1 MPLFSRIVIIGV
13 GLIGGSIGLAV
24 KKRQLTGNIIGVDLN
39 EERLHTARQLGA
51 VDQITTDLDEGVN
64 KNTGITALEITNVD
78 AGAFTPSSIP
88 SAELVIVATPVSL
101 VPDYVRQV
109 ASAVQTGGFN
119 YRNVFIT
126 DVGST
131 KETICSQLDS
141 LPNGCRFI
149 GSHPIAGKEKSGVEH
164 ADADLFENRLVVI
177 TPTVSAHDRDIG
189 LLIRFW
195 RSLGSLIASMS
206 PAEHDRTLARTSH
219 LPHLLSALLADRL
232 QLQDAQYTG
241 PGYHSTTRLASGLP
255 KLWRDIISHNT
266 EAILE
271 AIRDYEGALRDL
283 REKIER
289 NDWEAVARFLEHAKS
304 NRDMLTLQCD
314 GAPTV
319 LEQ

>member
-13 GLIGGSIGLAV
+13 GLIGGSIGLAA
-24 KKRQLTGNIIGVDLN
+24 KKRQLTGNVIGVDLSG
-39 EERLHTARQLGA
+39 ESLRTALQLGA
-51 VDQITTDLDEGVN
+51 VDQITTNLDEGIN
-64 KNTGITALEITNVD
+64 KDTGIAAPENADAD
-78 AGAFTPSSIP
+78 AGAFTPSSLP
-88 SAELVIVATPVSL
+88 GAELVIVATPVSL
-101 VPDYVRQV
+101 VPDHVWQV
-109 ASAVQTGGFN
+109 ASAVRTNGIN

-131 KETICSQLDS
+131 KETICSQWDQRT

-164 ADADLFENRLVVI
+164 ADADLFENRLTVI
-177 TPTVSAHDRDIG
+177 TPTTSARERDIG

-195 RSLGSLIASMS
+195 RLLGSLTASMS

-241 PGYHSTTRLASGLP
+241 SGYHSTTRLASGLP
-255 KLWRDIISHNT
+255 ELWRDIVSHNT

-271 AIRDYEGALRDL
+271 AIRDYEDALRDL

-289 NDWEAVARFLEHAKS
+289 NDWESVAQFLEHAKR
-304 NRDMLTLQCD
+304 NRDLLTHQINRH
-314 GAPTV
+314 V
-319 LEQ
+319 L

>member
-24 KKRQLTGNIIGVDLN
+24 KKRQLTGNVIGVDLN

-51 VDQITTDLDEGVN
+51 VDQITTNLDEGIN
-64 KNTGITALEITNVD
+64 NDTGIAAPENAGADT
-78 AGAFTPSSIP
+78 GAFTPSSLP
-88 SAELVIVATPVSL
+88 GTELVIVATPVSM
-101 VPDYVRQV
+101 VPDHVWQV
-109 ASAVQTGGFN
+109 ASAVQTGGIN
-119 YRNVFIT
+119 YRNVLIA

-131 KETICSQLDS
+131 KETICSRLSQRT

-177 TPTVSAHDRDIG
+177 TPTASARDRDIG
-189 LLIRFW
+189 LLIQFW
-195 RSLGSLIASMS
+195 RSLGSLTASMS
-206 PAEHDRTLARTSH
+206 PTEHDRTLARTSH

-232 QLQDAQYTG
+232 QLQDVQYTG

-255 KLWRDIISHNT
+255 ELWRDIVSHNT

-271 AIRDYEGALRDL
+271 AIRDYENALRDL

-289 NDWEAVARFLEHAKS
+289 NDWEAVARFLEHAKK
-304 NRDMLTLQCD
+304 NRDMLTLR
-314 GAPTV
+314 PNP
-319 LEQ
+319 

>member
-1 MPLFSRIVIIGV
+1 MPLFSRIVIVGV

-24 KKRQLTGNIIGVDLN
+24 KKRQLADNVIGIDMN
-39 EERLHTARQLGA
+39 MERLHTARQVGA
-51 VDQITTDLDEGVN
+51 VDQITTDLEEGIN
-64 KNTGITALEITNVD
+64 KGTSIGTPDTIRVD
-78 AGAFTPSSIP
+78 AGAFTPSSLP
-88 SAELVIVATPVSL
+88 GAELVIVATPVSL
-101 VPDYVRQV
+101 VPDHVWQV
-109 ASAVQTGGFN
+109 ASAVQTAGIN

-131 KETICSQLDS
+131 KETICSRLDQNP

-177 TPTVSAHDRDIG
+177 TPTTSARDRDIG

-195 RSLGSLIASMS
+195 RSLGSLTASMS

-241 PGYHSTTRLASGLP
+241 SGYHSTTRLASGLP
-255 KLWRDIISHNT
+255 ELWRDIVSNNT

-289 NDWEAVARFLEHAKS
+289 NDWEAVAQFLEHAKQ
-304 NRDMLTLQCD
+304 NRDMLTYK
-314 GAPTV
+314 T
-319 LEQ
+319 